1 MVRGIAKFLVNLFFG
16 VIIIAITFMV
26 SYFALRLLGVDL

>member
-1 MVRGIAKFLVNLFFG
+1 MISGFAKFIVNLFLG
-16 VIIIAITFMV
+16 IIIIAITFMV